1 MTSSSNDSNKNSTTR
16 RKALLAGAGLAATG
30 VLSGP
35 ESKPAVAQD
44 LAPFYPPVK
53 PGIEPQGKKVEPY
66 TAACVQSGAVPTFD
80 SSGNALPDALTANL
94 DRFRSLIKRGAD
106 EYGARFMS
114 FPEFGLQIPSIA
126 LSPAQW
132 VPGAIMADGPEVE
145 RIGKAAQDANAFV
158 AFNAIEKI
166 EKFPGRYFLAGM
178 IVGPSGDLVLNYRK
192 MTSVTSKSRPGDLLS
207 AWLDHFGEDSL
218 FPVVDTE
225 IGRLACVIAADMYV
239 PEVMRGMVLN
249 GAEVISNP
257 TAGGMLPDD
266 NNFDIPTVTTMAR
279 RVRAYENIA
288 YVLMSNLGPVGAD
301 PKPPFGRRQPS
312 QIIDFKG
319 NMLAAT
325 QTGGEEFAVATVDID
340 ALRRARTSLGSLN
353 TLAALQVPL
362 YRRNYEAAKFAPVD
376 THVDAPL
383 SSTEEHNDIMRETI
397 SELVERG
404 ILIPPGV

>member
-1 MTSSSNDSNKNSTTR
+1 MASSNDDSKPPTATR
-16 RKALLAGAGLAATG
+16 RNALLTGAGLVAAG
-30 VLSGP
+30 PLSGAK
-35 ESKPAVAQD
+35 SKPAVAQD
-44 LAPFYPPVK
+44 SAPFYAPVK
-53 PGIEPQGKKVEPY
+53 PGIEPRGEKIEPY

-80 SSGNALPDALTANL
+80 SAGNPLPEALSANV
-94 DRFRSLIKRGAD
+94 DRFSTLIKRGAD

-114 FPEFGLQIPSIA
+114 FPEFGLQIPSSA

-132 VPGAIMADGPEVE
+132 VPGTITADGPEVE
-145 RIGKAAQDANAFV
+145 RISKAAQDANAFV
-158 AFNAIEKI
+158 AFNAIERI

-192 MTSVTSKSRPGDLLS
+192 MTSLTSKSRPGDMLS

-218 FPVVDTE
+218 FPVADTE
-225 IGRLACVIAADMYV
+225 IGRLSSVIAADMYV

-249 GAEVISNP
+249 GAEIVSNP
-257 TAGGMLPDD
+257 TAGGTLPED

-279 RVRAYENIA
+279 RVRAYENLA
-288 YVLMSNLGPVGAD
+288 YVFMSNLGPVGVD
-301 PKPPFGRRQPS
+301 PQPPFSRRQPS

-340 ALRRARTSLGSLN
+340 ALRRARTSLGN
-353 TLAALQVPL
+353 ENKIAALQVPL
-362 YRRNYEAAKFAPVD
+362 YRPNYEVAKFAPID
-376 THVDAPL
+376 THIDTPL
-383 SSTEEHNDIMRETI
+383 SSTEEHNDIMRQTI

-404 ILIPPGV
+404 VLVAPGI